1 MNSKGLTK
9 VCINLLIAVVV
20 FIVMYCVN
28 FGLSWINNLS
38 YSDMLFIT
46 LPFIGLSV
54 LCVAAFGIVA
64 DCIEEKRQREIRKRK
79 RIFVL
84 KRAYRNRNKIVL
96 VKSVPKFE
104 LFS

>member
-1 MNSKGLTK
+1 MNIKGLTK

-28 FGLSWINNLS
+28 FGLS

>member
-1 MNSKGLTK
+1 MNVKGLTK
-9 VCINLLIAVVV
+9 ICINLLIAVVF

-38 YSDMLFIT
+38 YSDMLFAT
-46 LPFIGLSV
+46 LPFIVLSI
-54 LCVAAFGIVA
+54 LCVAVFGIVA
-64 DCIEEKRQREIRKRK
+64 DCVEERRQREIRKKK

-84 KRAYRNRNKIVL
+84 KRAYRNRNKIAL
-96 VKSVPKFE
+96 VKSVTKFE